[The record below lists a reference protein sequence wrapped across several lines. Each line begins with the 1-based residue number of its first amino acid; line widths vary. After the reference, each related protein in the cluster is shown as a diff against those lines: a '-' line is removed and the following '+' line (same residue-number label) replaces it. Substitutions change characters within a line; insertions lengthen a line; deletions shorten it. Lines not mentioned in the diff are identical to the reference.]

1 MSPLSA
7 TALPQATHAHGG
19 RLLSSLGAR
28 AALVLFLQL
37 LAASASQAQVLN
49 LKHYTN
55 RDGLP
60 QTQVLALLQDSDGY
74 MWIGTY
80 GGLSR
85 FNGRDFKTY
94 TSDDGLPRSPFDI
107 VLMDCEMPEMDGLAA
122 TAMIRERE
130 GDAHRIP
137 IIAVTASTM
146 KGDKERCLAAGMD
159 DYLAKPLEQ
168 DDLMAIL
175 ERWSRP

>member
-1 MSPLSA
+1 M
-7 TALPQATHAHGG
+7 
-19 RLLSSLGAR
+19 
-28 AALVLFLQL
+28 
-37 LAASASQAQVLN
+37 
-49 LKHYTN
+49 
-55 RDGLP
+55 
-60 QTQVLALLQDSDGY
+60 ALLQDSDGY

-94 TSDDGLPRSPFDI
+94 TSEDGLPRSPFDI

-137 IIAVTASTM
+137 IIAVTASAM